1 VDVNN
6 SAVVGF
12 YHVPRINMSNGAI
25 GLQPLRIRA
34 TGHYLTRDFTREVS
48 AEEGHHTHF
57 AKVQLA
63 GFYRLTGFYFAAAEK
78 FQFRSDGYYLHVAP
92 FSDDFQLLSK

>member
-12 YHVPRINMSNGAI
+12 YHVPRVNMSNGAI
-25 GLQPLRIRA
+25 GLQPLCIRA
-34 TGHYLTRDFTREVS
+34 TRHNFTGDFSREVS
-48 AEEGHHTHF
+48 AEERDHTHL

-63 GFYRLTGFYFAAAEK
+63 GFYRLTGFYFTAAEK
-78 FQFRSDGYYLHVAP
+78 FQFRSDGYYLHIAP